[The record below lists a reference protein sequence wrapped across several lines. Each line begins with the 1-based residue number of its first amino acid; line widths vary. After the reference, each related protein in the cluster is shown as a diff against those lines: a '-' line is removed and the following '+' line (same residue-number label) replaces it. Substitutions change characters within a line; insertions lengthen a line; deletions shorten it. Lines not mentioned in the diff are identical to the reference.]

1 MLYDWIRHMSFSY
14 PWAFALFALIPLM
27 IWWYMKKY
35 NRKQATIK
43 VSSASAFQVSSAKT
57 LFRHLP
63 FIFRVIA
70 IAALI
75 VALARPQKRNDQEHV
90 QGEGIDIVLCMDVS
104 GSMGSRDILPSRM
117 EVAKEVAVNFVM
129 SRPVD
134 RIGLVVFSGESF
146 TQCPITTDRST
157 LIHQIQTLE
166 SRRFLK
172 DGTVIGEGLA
182 TAVDRLSKSESKSK
196 VIILITDGKEDPP
209 DTRLID
215 PLTALEI
222 AKAHGIRVHTI
233 GMGALPSTIV
243 EETGNAQQP
252 GKNAA
257 IDFIDETLL
266 RKIAEETGGRYF
278 RAKDKE
284 ALQNIYVQI
293 DKMEKSKIDV
303 TSYKRY
309 RELFIPFVLAA
320 LGLLFLDILLRTT
333 VLKKFP

>member
-1 MLYDWIRHMSFSY
+1 MLYDWIRHMSFAY
-14 PWAFALFALIPLM
+14 KWVLPFFGVLPLM
-27 IWWYMKKY
+27 VWWYVKQY
-35 NRKQATIK
+35 NRNQATIK
-43 VSSASAFQVSSAKT
+43 VSSTNAFQVSSAKIF
-57 LFRHLP
+57 FRHFP
-63 FIFRVIA
+63 FVFRLLA
-70 IAALI
+70 IASLI
-75 VALARPQKRNDQEHV
+75 VALARPQTRNDQEHL

-146 TQCPITTDRST
+146 TQCPITTDRNT

-182 TAVDRLSKSESKSK
+182 TAVDRLSKSTAPSK

-222 AKAHGIRVHTI
+222 AKAHGVRVHTI
-233 GMGALPSTIV
+233 GMGALPSTVV
-243 EETGNAQQP
+243 ENTGNTTQP
-252 GKNAA
+252 KNPA

-284 ALQNIYVQI
+284 GLQNIYKEI

-309 RELFIPFVLAA
+309 QELFIPFVLAA
-320 LGLLFLDILLRTT
+320 LALLFLDVLLRTT
-333 VLKKFP
+333 LLRKFP

>member
-1 MLYDWIRHMSFSY
+1 
-14 PWAFALFALIPLM
+14 
-27 IWWYMKKY
+27 
-35 NRKQATIK
+35 
-43 VSSASAFQVSSAKT
+43 
-57 LFRHLP
+57 
-63 FIFRVIA
+63 
-70 IAALI
+70 
-75 VALARPQKRNDQEHV
+75 
-90 QGEGIDIVLCMDVS
+90 
-104 GSMGSRDILPSRM
+104 
-117 EVAKEVAVNFVM
+117 
-129 SRPVD
+129 
-134 RIGLVVFSGESF
+134 LVVFSGESF